1 MALRQRYESGA
12 EIPDVLREHYVEK
25 DGVWVL
31 QTDPAIEDVSGLKNA
46 LNQERTLRR
55 DAEKGYSELKIKFEG
70 VDLDEMEKL
79 RERVKGM
86 DDADVYDKQGIE
98 ALVLRRTES
107 MKADHERQISQRTR
121 EIEALKTE
129 RADLKRRWELDR
141 IKTALLQVAT
151 KTDVYDKAVDDFVQR
166 GLGVFN
172 ALDEDGNPIAQKPDG
187 EIRYGKDGV
196 SPLRPEEWG
205 MALKPVAPHLWGPSA
220 GGGAPAHHGGNG
232 HGIDYSKIT
241 NPAERLTAW
250 RAAQSSQRS

>member
-1 MALRQRYESGA
+1 MALKQLYAAQE
-12 EIPDVLREHYVEK
+12 EIPDAIREHYREI
-25 DGVWVL
+25 DGQWLL
-31 QTDPAIEDVSGLKNA
+31 QTEPSINDIPKLQSA
-46 LNQERTLRR
+46 LTQERTLRR

-70 VDLDEMEKL
+70 VDLDEIEKL

-107 MKADHERQISQRTR
+107 MKADHDRQISQRTR

-129 RADLKRRWELDR
+129 RAELKRRWEQDR
-141 IKTALLQVAT
+141 IKTALLQVAA
-151 KTDVYDKAVDDFVQR
+151 KTDVYDLAVDDFVQR

-205 MALKPVAPHLWGPSA
+205 VALKPVAPHLWGPSA

-250 RAAQSSQRS
+250 RAAQSGQRS